1 MSATSGHAAVIA
13 EAADPDAFD
22 TFATVRA
29 KMRAEDES
37 HKGPVCNR
45 FNATERAI
53 RRVYKY
59 LQEGGVIE
67 SPLEYYAAI
76 DAEISQI
83 VNAE

>member
-1 MSATSGHAAVIA
+1 MSSDHAACIA
-13 EAADPDAFD
+13 QDNDPDAFD
-22 TFATVRA
+22 TFASVRR

-37 HKGPVCNR
+37 HLWPVCNK

-53 RRVYKY
+53 RRLYKA
-59 LQEGGVIE
+59 QAGGLVID